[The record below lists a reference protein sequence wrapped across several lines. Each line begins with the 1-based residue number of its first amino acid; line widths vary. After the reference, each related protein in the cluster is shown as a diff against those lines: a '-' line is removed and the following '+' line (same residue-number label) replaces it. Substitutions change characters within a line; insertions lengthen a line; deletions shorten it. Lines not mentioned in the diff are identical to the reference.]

1 MENATFNEIIISIT
15 QLNKEKKGLCKENIA
30 KICRHDYNAAPIK
43 VTLDLQK
50 CIKINI
56 LTIVKNQHGKDSHS
70 SINDIEIN
78 QQTETVAEDTISFI
92 DSMYEEM
99 KYKILKEQ
107 LFKDIRLDVM
117 NLIESLSKSSSQNAD
132 TDPTDISLFQ
142 QQLIQCKEK
151 IVSLEDSLVNK
162 DKISYF
168 LSQNISNKNT
178 QNLTYNETVSWLPEI
193 STNSPNDT
201 DLTNIEMKN
210 INQSNDSTNTAGR
223 S

>member
-1 MENATFNEIIISIT
+1 
-15 QLNKEKKGLCKENIA
+15 
-30 KICRHDYNAAPIK
+30 
-43 VTLDLQK
+43 
-50 CIKINI
+50 
-56 LTIVKNQHGKDSHS
+56 
-70 SINDIEIN
+70 
-78 QQTETVAEDTISFI
+78 
-92 DSMYEEM
+92 MYEEM

-117 NLIESLSKSSSQNAD
+117 NFIESLSKSSSKNAD

-151 IVSLEDSLVNK
+151 IVSLEDRLVNK

-168 LSQNISNKNT
+168 LSQNISSKNT
-178 QNLTYNETVSWLPEI
+178 QNLTYNETLSWLPE
-193 STNSPNDT
+193 TDL
-201 DLTNIEMKN
+201 DLTNTEMKN

>member
-1 MENATFNEIIISIT
+1 MENATFNEIISSIT
-15 QLNKEKKGLCKENIA
+15 QLNKEKKGLYKENLA
-30 KICRHDYNAAPIK
+30 QICRHDYNADPVK

-56 LTIVKNQHGKDSHS
+56 LTIVKIQHGKDSHS

-78 QQTETVAEDTISFI
+78 QQTETDAEDTISFI

-107 LFKDIRLDVM
+107 LF
-117 NLIESLSKSSSQNAD
+117 
-132 TDPTDISLFQ
+132 LFQ

-151 IVSLEDSLVNK
+151 IVSLEDRLVNK

-168 LSQNISNKNT
+168 LSQNISSKNT
-178 QNLTYNETVSWLPEI
+178 QNLTYNETLSWLPE
-193 STNSPNDT
+193 T
-201 DLTNIEMKN
+201 DLGLTNTEMKN
-210 INQSNDSTNTAGR
+210 INQSNDSTNTARR

>member
-1 MENATFNEIIISIT
+1 MENATFNEIISSIT
-15 QLNKEKKGLCKENIA
+15 QLNKEKKGLYKENLA
-30 KICRHDYNAAPIK
+30 QICRHDYNADPVK

-56 LTIVKNQHGKDSHS
+56 LTIVKIQHGKDSHS

-78 QQTETVAEDTISFI
+78 QQTETDAEDTISFI

-117 NLIESLSKSSSQNAD
+117 NLIESLSKSSSKNAD

-151 IVSLEDSLVNK
+151 IVSLEDRLVNK

-168 LSQNISNKNT
+168 LSQNISSKNT
-178 QNLTYNETVSWLPEI
+178 QNLTYNETLSWLPE
-193 STNSPNDT
+193 T
-201 DLTNIEMKN
+201 DLGLTNTEMKN
-210 INQSNDSTNTAGR
+210 INQSNDSTNTARR